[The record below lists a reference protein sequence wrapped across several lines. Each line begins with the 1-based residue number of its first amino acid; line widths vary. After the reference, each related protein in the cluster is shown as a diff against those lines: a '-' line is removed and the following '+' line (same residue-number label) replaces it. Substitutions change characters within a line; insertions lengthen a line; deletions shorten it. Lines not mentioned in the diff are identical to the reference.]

1 MLTLDSRFRGLL
13 VVLVL
18 GGTTGVVSAESH
30 PDYKPEFRVEKRTVA
45 GGADLLTVIGQ
56 VPGRI
61 PGETAEMP
69 MLSVLRDSLG
79 DSDSENDR
87 LRYVWVLSSVRPSL
101 LDRAAGALPFLYWRP
116 HFSKSVDQKPAPVID
131 LGATSRHVWNSLAG
145 QVAQVLA
152 LDPNGALVRSSTR
165 TYRNNLEDH
174 RRVQLLEGL
183 AVLSRLEDLPEVREL
198 LSEPE
203 LLEIQ
208 TRLTLAGQTL
218 GGLVAAERLPE
229 AYVKQ
234 RTRSEELRAHNW
246 ELLRQR
252 AEANGLYFQPLGVN
266 GSATHAILWIA
277 TADLAE
283 RKWDGRFLGIG
294 DPYSDQ
300 RLRKW
305 TGYKEVRDGREMIP
319 LGLYALEYPKV
330 PLLLVDFRA
339 AHAAKRREMIRH
351 AATDTLTG
359 VLGIS
364 QWGNWPYMAGAW
376 SFNFVRERHGA
387 ANNRT
392 ARLKAYS
399 EVKQWLALDGSLD
412 SGLRAELQRR
422 LEILGVNPMEE
433 SVFAETRIAERQYAA
448 LLKYA
453 EDPKGL
459 PARIEKDRLAELNAD
474 EHGATAR
481 AGMRI
486 AAIVTLGI
494 YSPQQTE
501 KQDATLVY
509 RELDENRRVTKQTSF
524 LAAVA
529 KSSPQTEIVWNMDDV
544 RHALDQLA
552 GSRMPARSAQV
563 VQQIMR
569 QTNDEETR
577 ALCQRAL
584 QSLNAAG
591 LE

>member
-1 MLTLDSRFRGLL
+1 MLTSLSYIRRL
-13 VVLVL
+13 VVVLLL
-18 GGTTGVVSAESH
+18 GGATGVVSAESH
-30 PDYKPEFRVEKRTVA
+30 PEYKPEFHVEKLSVS

-56 VPGRI
+56 VPGRN
-61 PGETAEMP
+61 PGEIAEVP
-69 MLSVLRDSLG
+69 MLSVLRDNLG
-79 DSDSENDR
+79 DSDPENDR

-116 HFSKSVDQKPAPVID
+116 HFGKNADQKPVPVID
-131 LGATSRHVWNSLAG
+131 LGETSHTVWNSLAG
-145 QVAQVLA
+145 QVTQVLA

-183 AVLSRLEDLPEVREL
+183 AVLARLEDLPEIREL

-203 LLEIQ
+203 LKELQ
-208 TRLTLAGQTL
+208 TRLTLAGQPL
-218 GGLVAAERLPE
+218 GGLVTAEKLPD
-229 AYVKQ
+229 AYVEQ
-234 RTRSEELRAHNW
+234 RTHSEELRGHNW
-246 ELLRQR
+246 ELLRQL
-252 AEANGLYFQPLGVN
+252 AEKNGLYFQPLGVN

-277 TADLAE
+277 TADLTE

-294 DPYSDQ
+294 DPFTDE

-305 TGYKEVRDGREMIP
+305 TGYREVRDGREMIP
-319 LGLYALEYPKV
+319 LALYALDYPKV
-330 PLLLVDFRA
+330 PLLLADFRA
-339 AHAAKRREMIRH
+339 THGPKRREMIRH

-376 SFNFVRERHGA
+376 TFNFVRERHGA
-387 ANNRT
+387 ANNRS

-399 EVKQWLALDGSLD
+399 EVRQWLALDGTLD
-412 SGLRAELQRR
+412 SGLRTELQER

-433 SVFAETRIAERQYAA
+433 SVFTETQIAERQYAA
-448 LLKYA
+448 LTKYA
-453 EDPKGL
+453 QDPKGL
-459 PARIEKDRLAELNAD
+459 PARLQKDRLAELNAY
-474 EHGATAR
+474 EHGTAAR

-486 AAIVTLGI
+486 ATIATLGS
-494 YSPQQTE
+494 YSPLEIE
-501 KQDATLVY
+501 KHDPTRVQK
-509 RELDENRRVTKQTSF
+509 ELDVNRRVTKQTSF
-524 LAAVA
+524 LASVA
-529 KSSPQTEIVWNMDDV
+529 KSSPQTEIVWNMDEV

-552 GSRMPARSAQV
+552 GSRMPARSVQL

-569 QTNDEETR
+569 QTSDEETR

-584 QSLNAAG
+584 QSLNAAS